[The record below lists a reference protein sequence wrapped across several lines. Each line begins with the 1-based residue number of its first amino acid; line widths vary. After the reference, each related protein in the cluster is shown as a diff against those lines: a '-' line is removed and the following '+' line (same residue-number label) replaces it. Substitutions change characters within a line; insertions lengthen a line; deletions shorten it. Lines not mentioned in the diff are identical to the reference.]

1 MKKIIS
7 YAFAIVAAVVAIYL
21 LKPTIEQYQNNQQ
34 YNFNVSSL
42 QGELNKESFKGKALA
57 IYFGY
62 MYCPDVCPTSLS
74 SLSQALKQMPKEKT
88 DNFKGLF
95 ISVDP
100 DRDKLKDLSEYA
112 KYFHPNF
119 LGATSKKENIDEIVK
134 RYGSFYTKVYLEGS
148 KMDYSVSHT
157 SYIYVFD
164 KNGNFV
170 ERIDHFSNPKAIQAV
185 LEKVL

>member
-1 MKKIIS
+1 MKKILS
-7 YAFAIVAAVVAIYL
+7 YSFSIVVAIIAIYFL
-21 LKPTIEQYQNNQQ
+21 TPVIDQYKSTQQ

-42 QGELNKESFKGKALA
+42 NSPLTQESFKGKVLA

-74 SLSQALKQMPKEKT
+74 SLSQALKQFPKEKT
-88 DNFKGLF
+88 DEFKGLF

-100 DRDKLKDLSEYA
+100 DRDNLKDLDDYA

-119 LGATSKKENIDEIVK
+119 LGATSNKENIDDIVK
-134 RYGSFYTKVYLEGS
+134 RFGSFYSKVYLENS

-157 SYIYVFD
+157 SYIYIFD
-164 KNGNFV
+164 KQGKFV
-170 ERIDHFSNPKAIQAV
+170 QRIDHFSDPKAIKAV
-185 LEKVL
+185 LDTVL